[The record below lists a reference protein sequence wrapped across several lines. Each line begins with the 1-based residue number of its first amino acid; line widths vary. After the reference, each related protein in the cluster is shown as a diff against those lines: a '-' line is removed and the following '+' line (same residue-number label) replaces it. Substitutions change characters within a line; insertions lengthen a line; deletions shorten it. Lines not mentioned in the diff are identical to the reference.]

1 MTPCWRKPVSNP
13 RAAMGDGI
21 FRAPLNPATR
31 NRHGS
36 QNRILTIDKGRFIV
50 R

>member
-1 MTPCWRKPVSNP
+1 
-13 RAAMGDGI
+13 MGDGI
-21 FRAPLNPATR
+21 FLVPPNPATR

-36 QNRILTIDKGRFIV
+36 QNWILTIDKGRFIE

>member
-1 MTPCWRKPVSNP
+1 
-13 RAAMGDGI
+13 MGDGI
-21 FRAPLNPATR
+21 FLDPPNPATR

-36 QNRILTIDKGRFIV
+36 QNRILTIDKGRFIE